1 MRTAYTLVCA
11 LVLSTGAC
19 DAAEKWPERAVKIIV
34 PNRPGNTGDIQARV
48 IAGKLSAKW
57 EKPVL
62 VENRPN
68 AEGVIAAGAIIN
80 AEPDGYTL
88 LAATTTMVAPNTHYS
103 PQKVFAFVSLFART
117 DLFLVVSASS
127 PIKTVRALIESRPKN
142 YAASPFGQTI
152 AGAELQRSTGIG
164 AVHIPYGSEADSIL
178 AVVSG
183 TVDYTFILGANMRST
198 VLKDGREVG
207 LRAVAVLGNVR
218 SSFLPDVPTIKEAG
232 IADFRTRLATGGL
245 VAPIGTPEDM
255 VRKISADVCEIIR
268 DPDTKALYEK
278 FFSEAV
284 CSSPEE
290 YAAFAQSLR

>member
-1 MRTAYTLVCA
+1 MRTAYTLLCA

-19 DAAEKWPERAVKIIV
+19 HAAEKWPERAVKIVV
-34 PNRPGNTGDIQARV
+34 PNRAGNTGDIQARV

-88 LAATTTMVAPNTHYS
+88 LAATTTMVGPNTHYN
-103 PQKVFAFVSLFART
+103 PQKAFAFVSLFART

-127 PIKTVRALIESRPKN
+127 PIKSVRALIESRPKN

-152 AGAELQRSTGIG
+152 AGEELQRSTEIG
-164 AVHIPYGSEADSIL
+164 ALRIPYGSEADSIL

-198 VLKDGREVG
+198 VLKDGQEVG
-207 LRAVAVLGNVR
+207 LRALAVLGTVR

-232 IADFRTRLATGGL
+232 VADFRTRLATGGL
-245 VAPIGTPEDM
+245 VAPAGTPQEV
-255 VRKISADVCEIIR
+255 VRRISADICEIVR
-268 DPDTKALYEK
+268 DTETKAAYEK

-284 CSSPEE
+284 CTSPEE